1 MHLQNWYAVLSVP
14 STASTQEIRQAY
26 RRLAHQYHPDKNP
39 ENDQSS
45 LHFQLIK
52 EAYEVLS
59 NPARRSA
66 YDRLVYLGNTLQ
78 NIPEIYNTPA
88 ELTAAANRLYQQVM
102 RENQFFINRDWLM
115 AACMEL
121 LSAENRQLLIGA
133 RDQIVTAHFLK
144 IQFKLAGFLTY
155 SQNLILQVEW
165 NRLCSEYPTEQS
177 AVVAHMRN
185 KKRAHIWEQ
194 YSVPAAILIGL
205 IIVTLIFLS

>member
-1 MHLQNWYAVLSVP
+1 
-14 STASTQEIRQAY
+14 
-26 RRLAHQYHPDKNP
+26 
-39 ENDQSS
+39 
-45 LHFQLIK
+45 
-52 EAYEVLS
+52 
-59 NPARRSA
+59 
-66 YDRLVYLGNTLQ
+66 
-78 NIPEIYNTPA
+78 
-88 ELTAAANRLYQQVM
+88 M

-205 IIVTLIFLS
+205 IIVMLIFLS